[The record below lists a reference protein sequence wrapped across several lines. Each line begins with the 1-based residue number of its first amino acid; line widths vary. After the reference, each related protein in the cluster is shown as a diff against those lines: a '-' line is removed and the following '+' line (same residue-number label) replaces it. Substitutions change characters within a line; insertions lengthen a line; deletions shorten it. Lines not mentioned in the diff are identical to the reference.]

1 MKNASH
7 GFIAYSVM
15 ALVVVS
21 VLAFAYGLGFLI
33 GKLLV

>member
-7 GFIAYSVM
+7 G
-15 ALVVVS
+15 LT
-21 VLAFAYGLGFLI
+21 AFAVLVMIIAAVLGFAFGIGFLI